1 MRFFFP
7 FANFGDSAMLETR
20 EQRIRT
26 ILKWLSAAQATE
38 ISALQESIDFFQGE
52 LDRISGETPNP
63 SGVQSWNANSELVIM
78 NHSMMCVEYG
88 GKSCFLGN
96 TLMFKFLAQLARRRN
111 RYVSYDVLFDEV
123 WCATRDRSS
132 VRSVVK
138 ELRAKLLAAG
148 MRRLCE
154 AIDGRVSGHYGLML
168 SRAK

>member
-1 MRFFFP
+1 
-7 FANFGDSAMLETR
+7 MLETR
-20 EQRIRT
+20 EHQIRT
-26 ILKWLSAAQATE
+26 ILQRLSAVQVAE
-38 ISALQESIDFFQGE
+38 FSALQESIDFFQGE
-52 LDRISGETPNP
+52 LDKISDEPQIPT
-63 SGVQSWNANSELVIM
+63 GVQNWNANSELVIL

-96 TLMFKFLAQLARRRN
+96 TLMFKFLERLARRPN
-111 RYVSYDVLFDEV
+111 RYVSYEVLFDEV
-123 WCATRDRSS
+123 WCAIRERSS

-148 MRRLCE
+148 MAGLSE